1 MNEIEQLLLS
11 IIRAIVAYPDDVE
24 TYTDVGT
31 DERGELTTI
40 HVKVNS
46 ADVGLCIGESG
57 KTAESIRKI
66 ISLAGHR
73 ALEKRIYT
81 KIDAPRVPKN
91 HFTFAPKT
99 A

>member
-1 MNEIEQLLLS
+1 MDKVETLLIS

-40 HVKVNS
+40 HVKVNA
-46 ADVGLCIGESG
+46 ADVGLCIGEGG
-57 KTAESIRKI
+57 KTAESIRRI

-73 ALEKRIYT
+73 ALDKRIYT

-91 HFTFAPKT
+91 HFAFGKA
-99 A
+99 

>member
-1 MNEIEQLLLS
+1 MTEIEGLLTT

-24 TYTDVGT
+24 TYTSVGT

-46 ADVGLCIGESG
+46 ADVGLCIGEGG
-57 KTAESIRKI
+57 KTAEAIRKI
-66 ISLAGHR
+66 MSLAGHR
-73 ALEKRIYT
+73 LAEKRIYT

-91 HFTFAPKT
+91 HFNFNAAT